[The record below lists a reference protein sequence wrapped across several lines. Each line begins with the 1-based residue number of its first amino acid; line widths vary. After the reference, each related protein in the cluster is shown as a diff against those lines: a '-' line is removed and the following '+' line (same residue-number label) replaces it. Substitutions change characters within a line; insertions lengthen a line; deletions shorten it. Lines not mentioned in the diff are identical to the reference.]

1 MLTAGERR
9 ETEHEE
15 NPEDDPDPGTG
26 GFPAAALL
34 FPGCE
39 CEKVRADREREE
51 PERKRFAGKEWIRD
65 IPAEILEELE
75 DWVQIEA
82 DEGTGYVQAAFLME
96 KKPVSPGMNWVE
108 TSGVR
113 RVRTGNKGRLHLRRD
128 ASSKSESLGLF
139 ANGTEVKLAAVSGAW
154 AKVNV
159 EGQNGYMLLSCL
171 TAEEKAEEKEEEESP
186 VRYIRGSG
194 TVPMYGG
201 AGTDTGVL
209 MRLPARTEVRFYAA
223 ESGWARITVH
233 GQAGYVRENVLTAS
247 KPAAGK
253 KTAIVI
259 NPNGASY
266 VNLRSSA
273 SLTGTDNV
281 LAHVKVDTEVEV
293 VNRKKSWVLINV
305 NGTVGYVHRSF
316 LIYE

>member
-1 MLTAGERR
+1 MKKILKMTLILGLAVSLLLPSCSLAANAKRYVQ
-9 ETEHEE
+9 TE
-15 NPEDDPDPGTG
+15 NGKSLNVRDLPGKNGSVIFRLKNGSRVT
-26 GFPAAALL
+26 
-34 FPGCE
+34 
-39 CEKVRADREREE
+39 V
-51 PERKRFAGKEWIRD
+51 
-65 IPAEILEELE
+65 LEELE

-128 ASSKSESLGLF
+128 ASSKSESLGLY

-159 EGQNGYMLLSCL
+159 EGQSGYMLLSCL

-201 AGTDTGVL
+201 AGTETGVL

-253 KTAIVI
+253 KTAIVV